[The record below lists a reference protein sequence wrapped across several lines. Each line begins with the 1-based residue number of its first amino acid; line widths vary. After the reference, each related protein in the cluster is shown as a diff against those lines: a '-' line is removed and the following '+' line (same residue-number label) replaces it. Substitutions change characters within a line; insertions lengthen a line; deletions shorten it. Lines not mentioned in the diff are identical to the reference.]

1 MIRVTKDRKR
11 KYVSLGISLN
21 PDNWNFSKNKPKADC
36 PNREYIELLI
46 AEKLKTY
53 TSKLIELKVTNQDYT
68 SSSLVDKVE
77 DNTIRI
83 HKTVNQVFLEYM

>member
-53 TSKLIELKVTNQDYT
+53 TSKLIELKVTNQDYIPIFLP
-68 SSSLVDKVE
+68 SFYLQVSL
-77 DNTIRI
+77 R
-83 HKTVNQVFLEYM
+83 FP